1 MPEQEI
7 AERFARK
14 EASQPPAVQPGLEA
28 GLASGVYQ
36 SANLAGM
43 KSKVI
48 LADGVN
54 DVIAPSRNDLRKVSF
69 RVMPDE
75 PVAKVR
81 DT

>member
-14 EASQPPAVQPGLEA
+14 EASQPPAVQPSLEA
-28 GLASGVYQ
+28 GLVSGVHQ
-36 SANLAGM
+36 SADFAGM
-43 KSKVI
+43 ESQVI
-48 LADGVN
+48 LANGVN
-54 DVIAPSRNDLRKVSF
+54 DVIAPSRDNLRKVSF